1 MNRLSASGSDETQI
15 ILETKRKLG
24 MKRKNSDNFSL
35 NNTKLTTASSS
46 NTETNDESENDKD
59 NNHLQDTELNEK

>member
-1 MNRLSASGSDETQI
+1 
-15 ILETKRKLG
+15 